1 MRRVKNVFPSSPI
14 DFKLDNV
21 PSALLLSTPPRPFR
35 NGDRKK
41 SQENF
46 TQKKSQTKVTE
57 KNVTDQNTFDVK
69 NNANYTCLHINI
81 QTFIDI
87 VLLLEN
93 ELFLK

>member
-1 MRRVKNVFPSSPI
+1 MYQAPSYC
-14 DFKLDNV
+14 
-21 PSALLLSTPPRPFR
+21 PPHQDHFVM
-35 NGDRKK
+35 GDRKK

-81 QTFIDI
+81 
-87 VLLLEN
+87 EN
-93 ELFLK
+93 KLSLILFFY